1 MEIYWSV
8 RGAKWRFGN
17 VREENE
23 KGKRGRAVEI
33 GRRPFSTGSSD
44 EPVLKVQLWPH
55 LRLKIGLKPFR
66 TGS

>member
-1 MEIYWSV
+1 LE
-8 RGAKWRFGN
+8 N

-23 KGKRGRAVEI
+23 KGKWDRAKEI

-44 EPVLKVQLWPH
+44 KPVLKVQLWPH
-55 LRLKIGLKPFR
+55 LRLKIGLKSFR